1 MMQLL
6 IHLKNVINISV
17 CGRIHF
23 IQCSVL
29 RGAELKF
36 IANNINL
43 KLINGNENVG
53 MQPKYVQQFLDN
65 EGRIVRCRGCV
76 RFAVYSVFSKY
87 FYFNLQH

>member
-1 MMQLL
+1 MHRIHFADIFTADIFQNIHCTSIYQAAMQLL

-17 CGRIHF
+17 YGWTHF

-53 MQPKYVQQFLDN
+53 M
-65 EGRIVRCRGCV
+65 
-76 RFAVYSVFSKY
+76 
-87 FYFNLQH
+87 